1 MIVERMMVFMAH
13 PDDVEISC
21 YGLIKKMVNKGTACY
36 IVIVTSGEKGVDLS
50 KNKAASIRKE
60 ETNEALSG
68 MVEKIIWLEM
78 DDGYVKFDSTLISNI
93 QEVMM
98 RYSPQLIITHY
109 PDDLGIEHQDHNVV
123 GRATINAAFRYA
135 NNLQYLLLAEP
146 LFSSF
151 TRFNPN
157 CFVDISNIYDEK
169 NRAIKS
175 HKSQK
180 NKFYMSDDFQKNR
193 ATAIAPYINF
203 QRVNQEQKYEMFQIL
218 YEKIL

>member
-21 YGLIKKMVNKGTACY
+21 YGLIRKMISKGTACY
-36 IVIVTSGEKGVDLS
+36 IVIVTNGEKGVNLPN
-50 KNKAASIRKE
+50 NKVASIRKE

-78 DDGYVKFDSTLISNI
+78 EDGSVKLDATLISSI
-93 QEVMM
+93 QEIII
-98 RYSPQLIITHY
+98 RYSPQLIVTHY
-109 PDDLGIEHQDHNVV
+109 PEDLGIEHQDHNAV

-135 NNLQYLLLAEP
+135 NDLQYLLLSEP
-146 LFSSF
+146 LFNSF
-151 TRFNPN
+151 TRFCPN

-169 NRAIKS
+169 NRAIKC
-175 HKSQK
+175 HKSQNCK
-180 NKFYMSDDFQKNR
+180 VYMSDYFQKNR
-193 ATAIAPYINF
+193 ATALAPYINF
-203 QRVNQEQKYEMFQIL
+203 QNVNQEKKYELFQIL